1 MSSFDED
8 EGGWVGANR
17 ILIILFWWQIL
28 NANLGLVLNQHG
40 GEKEVQYVGGLH
52 TVLYIR

>member
-1 MSSFDED
+1 MSSFDEG
-8 EGGWVGANR
+8 EGDWVGANR

-28 NANLGLVLNQHG
+28 NTNLGLVLNQHG
-40 GEKEVQYVGGLH
+40 GEEEVQYVGGLH